1 MTFNS
6 ISGGVGYLWG
16 KSFKKAQGEMSVTA
30 QEEWKCHFAF
40 KKNQQHDFAMKFTKP
55 FMARKKLNLIK
66 WHQTQMYI
74 KS

>member
-30 QEEWKCHFAF
+30 QEEWKCHFAL
-40 KKNQQHDFAMKFTKP
+40 KKTTWLCCEIHKTFYGKGKT
-55 FMARKKLNLIK
+55 
-66 WHQTQMYI
+66 
-74 KS
+74 